1 MEHGY
6 WDIFWPACIVLST
19 FIICL
24 SCQAVCCRYLHY
36 KENAKSKELEHEK
49 EMKEKEWKYNQDR
62 EDKIHDWMS
71 DKTTEKLEKEI
82 KSLKEEKEKQ
92 EQPPKEKAQRELDR
106 IAFMMYVLANRKD
119 ATLDMEKLSKEVE
132 NFKKVYKEFEN
143 YLKTN
148 Q

>member
-6 WDIFWPACIVLST
+6 WDISWPACIVLST

-24 SCQAVCCRYLHY
+24 SCLAVCCRYLHY
-36 KENAKSKELEHEK
+36 KEKARLKELEHEK

-62 EDKIHDWMS
+62 EDKIHDWTS

-92 EQPPKEKAQRELDR
+92 EQLPKEKDQHELDR